1 MSRQFG
7 VINVASFSFNDWIG
21 RDNDIINLVN
31 TSVVTT
37 AANSSGDI
45 TVGNS
50 FVIGIFG
57 SNTLTATNLRGG
69 NVTTSATLSVTSNT
83 NFIGSQINATAN
95 VYLSS
100 ANLYFKTSNSAVFEG
115 NTSFKSS
122 ATNSIIDIISNTV
135 NSNIAINANNTYING
150 DIYTGNT
157 LSVNGTVTFSNTLS
171 VLNGL
176 SSFSDVLASYAN
188 IDLLDVQTSLNVS
201 TTVKANSS
209 LVAAPAVNVTNQTNT
224 DTLYVATSAN
234 VGTAVVANSSGVYTT
249 GAVNALSY
257 SIGTSFTA
265 NTTLVDVPAINV
277 TNQTN
282 TATLYVTTSAN
293 ISSTTVANSIGIY
306 TTGLVNALSY
316 SVGTSFVA
324 NSSSVKSSQFIVGA
338 PSSTGGY
345 VSNTTHIIV
354 GNSSDNTTI
363 TGTTI
368 TANTITAYNVNV
380 LNNLIGTFSANGN
393 IIPTSNNT
401 YYLGSTGNVF
411 SQAYATTLYS
421 NTITAYSSNL
431 NITTNVSISGT
442 QLALGSSLVT
452 TSNFNFSGVS
462 QVAIDT
468 FPIATY
474 RTAEYTLQFT
484 DSVTTSYHATKLLVY
499 HDGTS
504 AYSAE
509 YAQLFNNSS
518 LATIVVDVNS
528 GNVRLL
534 VTPTSSTV
542 TARINRTLLTV

>member
-7 VINVASFSFNDWIG
+7 VINVASYSFNDWIS

-37 AANSSGDI
+37 AANSAGDI

-69 NVTTSATLSVTSNT
+69 NVTTSATLTLTSNT
-83 NFIGSQINATAN
+83 KFTGSQVNASAN
-95 VYLSS
+95 VYISS
-100 ANLYFKTSNSAVFEG
+100 ANVYVTSQSVVFVG
-115 NTSFKSS
+115 NTSLKSNT
-122 ATNSIIDIISNTV
+122 TNSILDVISNTV
-135 NSNIAINANNTYING
+135 NSNVVITANNTYISG
-150 DIYTGNT
+150 GIYSANT
-157 LSVNGTVTFSNTLS
+157 LNVNGAVTFSNTLS

-176 SSFSDVLASYAN
+176 SSFGDVLASYAN
-188 IDLLDVQTSLNVS
+188 IDLVDIQTSLNIS
-201 TTVKANSS
+201 PSVKANSS
-209 LVAAPAVNVTNQTNT
+209 LITAPAVNVTNQTNT
-224 DTLYVATSAN
+224 ATLYVTTSAN
-234 VGTAVVANSSGVYTT
+234 VGTAVVANTSGVYTT
-249 GAVNALSY
+249 GAVNDLSY
-257 SIGTSFTA
+257 SIGALFTA
-265 NTTLVDVPAINV
+265 NATLVTATAVNV

-293 ISSTTVANSIGIY
+293 IGSTTVANSIGIY

-324 NSSSVKSSQFIVGA
+324 NSSSVNSNQFLVGS
-338 PSSTGGY
+338 PSSTGGSL
-345 VSNTTHIIV
+345 SNTTHIIV
-354 GNSSDNTTI
+354 GNSSVNTTI

-380 LNNLIGTFSANGN
+380 LNSLIGSFSANGN
-393 IIPTSNNT
+393 IIPTTNNT
-401 YYLGSTGNVF
+401 YYLGSSGNVF
-411 SQAYATTLYS
+411 NQAYSTTLYA
-421 NTITAYSSNL
+421 NTISAYSSNL
-431 NITTNVSISGT
+431 NISTNVSISGT
-442 QLALGSSLVT
+442 QLALGASLVT

-499 HDGTS
+499 HDGIS

-534 VTPTSSTV
+534 VTPASSTV